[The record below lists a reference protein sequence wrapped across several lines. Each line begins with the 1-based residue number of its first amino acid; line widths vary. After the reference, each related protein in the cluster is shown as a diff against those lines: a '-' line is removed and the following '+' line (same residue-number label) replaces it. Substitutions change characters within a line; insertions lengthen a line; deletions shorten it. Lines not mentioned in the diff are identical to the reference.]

1 MLRPEPL
8 KNGDKVAIIAPA
20 SCVKEKEIKNTEKS
34 MQLLGLEPIFYPSCF
49 AKHGYLAGTDDIRLK
64 DLHEAFLNKEAKAV
78 ICIRGGYGCG
88 RIIKDIDF
96 DIIKENPKLFLG
108 YSDISVIHIAIN
120 QICDIMTIHGTMP
133 SINWERSDEATVNAL
148 KKCLF
153 DFPEGQI
160 MNPPGEKLQQ
170 LVPGKARGRIIGGNL
185 SLLVSTLGSPFEI
198 DTKGKIL
205 FIEDIGEKPYS
216 IDRMLNALSLSGKF
230 DDAVGIIL
238 GPFVDCEE
246 TTDEPALTVHQIFD
260 EVIKP
265 HNKPT
270 IMNFRCGHIY
280 PQITFPMGAMTEIDA
295 DDCTIRFI
303 G

>member
-8 KNGDKVAIIAPA
+8 KKGDKVAIIAPA

-34 MQLLGLEPIFYPSCF
+34 IRLLGLEPVFYPSCF
-49 AKHGYLAGTDDIRLK
+49 EKHGYLAGTDDIRLK
-64 DLHEAFLNKEAKAV
+64 DLHEAFLNKDAKAV

-88 RIIKDIDF
+88 RILKDIDF
-96 DIIKENPKLFLG
+96 NIIKENPKLFLG

-153 DFPEGQI
+153 GFPEGQI
-160 MNPPGEKLQQ
+160 MNPPGEELKQ

-185 SLLVSTLGSPFEI
+185 SLLVSTLGSAFEI

-230 DDAVGIIL
+230 NDASGIIL

-246 TTDEPALTVHQIFD
+246 TDDEPALTVREIFD

-265 HNKPT
+265 YNKPT

-295 DDCTIRFI
+295 NECTIKFI
-303 G
+303 